1 MARAKRKHA
10 PTAARKKAS
19 APKAPVRAS
28 PANKAARSAPKI
40 ASRKGAALALDPV
53 LLTVIANRLDG
64 IVREMT
70 NTLLRAARSAV
81 ISSARDFSCCIITG
95 DNQLLASAEGLPV
108 HIFGAHLQGAN
119 MCEYH
124 KGDIRE
130 GDAYLDNDPYGGNT
144 HPADH
149 TFLVPVF
156 IEGEHLFTTVAKCHM
171 ADIGNSIPSSYFAR
185 ALDVYEEGALVFPGV
200 RIQRDFKNEPDIMRM
215 CRARIR
221 VPEQW
226 YGDALAALGSARIA
240 ERRLKE
246 LCAKYG
252 TRTIKAFIRDWFDY
266 SERRMAESIRRL
278 PKARIENTGRSD
290 PLEGILP
297 DGLTLKVGIDI
308 DPKAATISVDL
319 RDNPPCVPCGMNTSR
334 AAATSS
340 VVGAIFNSLEKDIP
354 RNAGSFRRLS
364 FQYAEDSVVASPV
377 FPHSCSTATT
387 NVSERLVN
395 ITQSAFAKL
404 GDGHGLS
411 EGGTGLGAGMAVLS
425 GKDHRRGDAR
435 YVNRMMLSTNG
446 GPASPTADGWV
457 NYAIPVIAGLMYRD
471 SVEIDELKHPFRVES
486 LGLVPDSA
494 GAGRFRGAP
503 AQELTYT
510 PLENPVQVVIPC
522 DGQFAPPRGVNG
534 GHNGTPGSTHLVNHN
549 GDTTKL
555 PNVVIVQ
562 LQKGQVLRGRDSS
575 GGGYGDPLTRDP
587 ARVRIDVLEGW
598 ESLTKAR
605 DIYGVI
611 FVGEIDDDSL
621 TVDADATR
629 RRRAELAAM
638 HRSAAE

>member
-1 MARAKRKHA
+1 M
-10 PTAARKKAS
+10 
-19 APKAPVRAS
+19 
-28 PANKAARSAPKI
+28 
-40 ASRKGAALALDPV
+40 
-53 LLTVIANRLDG
+53 TVIANRLDG

-95 DNQLLASAEGLPV
+95 DNHLLASAEGLPV

-119 MCEYH
+119 MCRYH
-124 KGDIRE
+124 AGDIRE

-156 IEGEHLFTTVAKCHM
+156 IDGEHLFTTVAKCHM

-200 RIQRDFKNEPDIMRM
+200 RIQRDYKNDEDIMRM

-252 TRTIKAFIRDWFDY
+252 KAAIKAFITDWFDY
-266 SERRMAESIRRL
+266 SERLMAESIRKL
-278 PKARIENTGRSD
+278 PKARVENVGWSD

-297 DGLTLKVGIDI
+297 DGLTLKVIIDI
-308 DPKAATISVDL
+308 DPKQGKLHVDL
-319 RDNPPCVPCGMNTSR
+319 TDNPPCVPCGMNTSR

-340 VVGAIFNSLEKDIP
+340 VVGAIFNSLEKLVP

-364 FQYAEDSVVASPV
+364 FRYAENSVVASPV

-404 GDGHGLS
+404 GDGYGLA

-425 GKDHRRGDAR
+425 GQDHRRGGAR

-486 LGLVPDSA
+486 LKIVTDSA
-494 GAGRFRGAP
+494 GAGQYRGAP
-503 AQELTYT
+503 AQELVYT
-510 PLENPVQVVIPC
+510 PLENAVQAVIPC

-534 GHNGTPGSTHLVNHN
+534 GHNGTPGSTHLIGHD
-549 GDTTKL
+549 GEEKKL
-555 PNVVIVQ
+555 PNVVIVH
-562 LQKGQVLRGRDSS
+562 LHKGQRLRGRDSS
-575 GGGYGDPLTRDP
+575 GGGYGNPLTRDP
-587 ARVRIDVLEGW
+587 QRVLNDVLEGW
-598 ESLTKAR
+598 ESIEKAR
-605 DIYGVI
+605 DVYGVVFSGAI
-611 FVGEIDDDSL
+611 EDESL
-621 TVDADATR
+621 TVDGGATAAR
-629 RRRAELAAM
+629 RQELGSVRRI
-638 HRSAAE
+638 AAE